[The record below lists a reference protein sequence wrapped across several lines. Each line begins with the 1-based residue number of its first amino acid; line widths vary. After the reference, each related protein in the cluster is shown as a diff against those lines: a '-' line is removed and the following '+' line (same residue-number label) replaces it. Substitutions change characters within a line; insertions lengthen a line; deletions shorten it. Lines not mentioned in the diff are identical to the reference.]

1 MTSETNSQLLT
12 YTINTSLSTFNP
24 NIVFTRSDGKNFEFD
39 IINEYRGYSRPT
51 SNLYISDQGDVGII
65 ETNRTVVYP
74 EGMDGPVYRR
84 ISQFEFDRYN
94 HNLSEGER
102 IPDNYEIY
110 NTIMTSD

>member
-1 MTSETNSQLLT
+1 MTSAINSQQLT
-12 YTINTSLSTFNP
+12 YSINTSMSTFNP

-39 IINEYRGYSRPT
+39 IINKYRGYSRPS
-51 SNLYISDQGDVGII
+51 SNLYISNEGDVGII

-94 HNLSEGER
+94 HTLSEEER

-110 NTIMTSD
+110 RMIMNSD